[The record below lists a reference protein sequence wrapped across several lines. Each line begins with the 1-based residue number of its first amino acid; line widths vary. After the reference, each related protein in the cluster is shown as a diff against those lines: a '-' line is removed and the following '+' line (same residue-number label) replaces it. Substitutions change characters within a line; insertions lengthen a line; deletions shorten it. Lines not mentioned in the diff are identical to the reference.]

1 MEREPLSKQRSKWE
15 PIKANPD
22 AAWERALVA
31 NGAELVGIYER
42 RLGDGVLRSIVTR
55 NRGKWHISV
64 SFTDNRGK
72 QSRYPRWD
80 ETADARYTLC
90 PDEIT
95 MAMLLPPPSQYVA
108 AHATTFHLHEIDPDL
123 YPQGGGPE

>member
-1 MEREPLSKQRSKWE
+1 VEREPLSKQRSKWE

-55 NRGKWHISV
+55 LSVKLTGASGISRLALP
-64 SFTDNRGK
+64 T
-72 QSRYPRWD
+72 
-80 ETADARYTLC
+80 TAASNPVT
-90 PDEIT
+90 
-95 MAMLLPPPSQYVA
+95 
-108 AHATTFHLHEIDPDL
+108 
-123 YPQGGGPE
+123 QGGTK